1 MHVAVSS
8 MALYRLLVARRDSGV
23 NPTLWYVTRAAGV
36 SAYVLLTIVV
46 DLGILLSLARQLETH
61 VSWVLDELHQFLSLL
76 TAALVALHLGALL
89 IDPFITFSLA
99 NLLLPLNEPYQP
111 LGITFGVLGLYALLV
126 LLASSWSR
134 RFLPRRFWR
143 GLHYLSFVAFVLVT
157 AHGLFAGSD
166 AGLGWMRSVYFAAS
180 ASTLFLTVMRLV
192 LIPRSADA
200 PPLTGSGI

>member
-1 MHVAVSS
+1 MHVEVSS
-8 MALYRLLVARRDSGV
+8 MALYRLAVARRESGV

-36 SAYVLLTIVV
+36 SAYVLLAIVV

-143 GLHYLSFVAFVLVT
+143 GLHYLSFCRFCARYR
-157 AHGLFAGSD
+157 ARIACRERRWSGLDALGLLRRLRLDTFPHRYAAG
-166 AGLGWMRSVYFAAS
+166 AG
-180 ASTLFLTVMRLV
+180 TT
-192 LIPRSADA
+192 
-200 PPLTGSGI
+200 